1 MSTDKES
8 SAAGT
13 DNRPPMLVE
22 SDYDS
27 WKIRIHRY
35 IRGKPLGKL
44 IWNSIQN
51 GPSPH
56 PMVTDAPTEGQ
67 TGVNMP
73 RMKLDSEF
81 TPEETNRENAD
92 TQAEI
97 ILSQGLPRHIFNI
110 LNQTNTAKEIWDN
123 VEMLMQGSGRTLQQ
137 RKEDLFDEF
146 ERFRAIGNE
155 PIHDYFVRFHKLV
168 NDMKITQLEIPT
180 HQLNTKFVNN
190 LPSYWGKY
198 VTNVKQNM
206 DISTTNY
213 VHIYTH
219 LKAYEP
225 HATKTLKKQEQ
236 SSSIIDPLAYMAQA
250 TPTTSLPPLS
260 TSQPQPAVLSPNDA
274 MMATMTQIAN
284 LLSGFQKQ
292 FPPTNN
298 QLRSSSNSR
307 THATVHDGQIVTETV
322 QRRAPGNVG
331 NTGSRGN
338 QSYGNVTTATG
349 KKVICYNCRGEGHV
363 ARQCKEPKRA
373 KDSQYFKD
381 KMLLMEAKE
390 KGVTLDAEAEAFLAN
405 VECTAPYD
413 QPLAMAT
420 TNIFEVN
427 HEDAY
432 DSDVDEGPNAAAAFM
447 ANLSST
453 SGTNGAT
460 TSQVNEVH
468 TDANQI
474 FDNVNHLL
482 THEMHQEE
490 HLDSDVESD
499 IDDNTIPYHQYQ
511 LDSEVQDVPTEV
523 SSAPPGEI
531 SMITILDD
539 LRTQL
544 DGHLKVNQE
553 QCLVNDSLRAELA
566 KCKLEIVRLDT
577 QQVKLDLERQ
587 VRQEQNLVTQR
598 NERNAEL
605 EQEKVML
612 KIHLKSKD
620 VSIEFLKSE
629 NQKVLTDKKKLEDKY
644 LDEIV
649 CLKSANKVA
658 TDLLQKFQMPTHTIP
673 MLSKKPKN
681 ASQDLHKDILGRSNP
696 RYGKKAPV
704 INASNAWD
712 TDETLA
718 SAEVS
723 MAKMKGK
730 PGHVRPESGF
740 YEKLNA
746 MMFVPQKELSPEN
759 RCIGFLP
766 TKLASQASTPPA
778 TPVTPPYVPKRNTLQ
793 TADDTIVKEV
803 AEFKEIHY
811 ALEDEYKRCVL
822 ENKNLIIEKKN
833 LLIKNDSL
841 IVECLERDICSI
853 VLYSDVAVTPSS
865 NCSCDNL
872 RLECDREHNKVL
884 ELEAEISK
892 QKRLITESEKRFAF
906 LEQNYVSLQLKFQN
920 YKQCS
925 DTSSASNAIFEI
937 NKLRDQ
943 LQGKDATIRNLDAQI
958 NIMKVLN
965 VGSTEGSCDQQALD
979 TDIIQLKDMITSLR
993 IQLDG
998 LKVENV
1004 SLKRR
1009 YDELSKAN
1017 THSRTAYTEK
1027 LSALTAEHTKLQAQV
1042 TGVKPTSGA
1051 SKPVPKRAP
1060 RNHSSLPAKSANA
1073 RRVEAHHRTLNK
1085 KNHVDSNLLVKHS
1098 VFVSNSNNDCGA
1110 CNKSEWKP
1118 INKVGKPI
1126 KRVWNSISKNIAN
1139 TKPQWK
1145 PTGRHFSLY
1154 EMHPLTRIMEP
1165 SAETLALSP
1174 SVSSSAQITMISRF
1188 PDCKFCDPQSGSK
1201 GISGCSRHMTGDR
1214 ARLINFVE
1222 KFIGI
1227 VRFGND
1233 EYAAIVGYGDYKVGD
1248 TIISRVYYLLQD
1260 SSKTYYS
1267 VDSFVGRSIEVAF
1280 ATAFCHIRNYD
1291 MMDLLKVYWLPAN
1304 EIASQASTPATPVT
1318 PYVPKSPPPSQVLAT
1333 LHNIK
1338 AVFPQFD
1345 AIIKERTTVKP
1356 LYVSL
1361 PCYEYAK
1368 EFALQQVV
1376 PFLDY
1381 FKKHVQTADDTIVKE
1396 VAEFK
1401 EIHYALEDEYE
1412 RCVLENKNLIIEK
1425 KNLLIKNDSLI
1436 TECLEKDICSIV
1448 LASDIVVPPS
1458 SNCLCEELR
1467 SNCDREHSKV
1477 VELEAVILK
1486 KQQMLNESE
1495 KRCAF
1500 IEKNHVN
1507 LQVKFQKYKECLQ
1520 NQMVCD
1526 NTNSTTS
1533 IENFEINKLKDQLQG
1548 KDDTIRNLQTQINIT
1563 RMLNVGSTVGSF
1575 DKQALETELTQLKDM
1590 ITSLRIQLD
1599 GLKVENMSLKNRY
1612 DELSKAITHSRT
1624 AYTEKLSAL
1633 TAEHTKLQA
1642 QVTGKTSSGPSTSEK
1657 PKVLASG
1664 IYTNSS
1670 KTKLATESRKP
1681 MAKSHTQNHRIL
1693 PSKSV
1698 NARRAADHNRKLN
1711 VVDHNQ
1717 FVIHSL
1723 KSMNTK
1729 TPQAKHSVNYTK
1741 KVWKATR
1748 NHNVNTTKTAWRP
1761 TGKVVGS
1768 VKPQWKPTGRH
1779 FALYDNCPLTR
1790 IMEPIVESLELTRV
1804 LVLVPKL
1811 L

>member
-1 MSTDKES
+1 MYGLKGLKKVPPHNLGEETGITNMLSGNTMLITDITEDIMDPVMHCTTLPRPLSFYLKKLFSLAMEIPRILFDFS
-8 SAAGT
+8 SENDLRFEPGKPVQGYRKMEIGECLIPA
-13 DNRPPMLVE
+13 E

-35 IRGKPLGKL
+35 IRGKPHGKNL
-44 IWNSIQN
+44 SGIISKWTFTT
-51 GPSPH
+51 
-56 PMVTDAPTEGQ
+56 PMVTEAPTVGQ
-67 TGVNMP
+67 TWSEHA
-73 RMKLDSEF
+73 RMKLDSGVYHL
-81 TPEETNRENAD
+81 R
-92 TQAEI
+92 
-97 ILSQGLPRHIFNI
+97 
-110 LNQTNTAKEIWDN
+110 NQQ
-123 VEMLMQGSGRTLQQ
+123 EMLCQ
-137 RKEDLFDEF
+137 
-146 ERFRAIGNE
+146 
-155 PIHDYFVRFHKLV
+155 LV
-168 NDMKITQLEIPT
+168 NDMKITQLAIPT

-225 HATKTLKKQEQ
+225 HANKTLKKQEQ

-322 QRRAPGNVG
+322 QRRAPVNVG

-598 NERNAEL
+598 NARNAEL

-612 KIHLKSKD
+612 KTHLKSKD
-620 VSIEFLKSE
+620 ISIEFLKSE

-746 MMFVPQKELSPEN
+746 LKFVPQQELS
-759 RCIGFLP
+759 
-766 TKLASQASTPPA
+766 
-778 TPVTPPYVPKRNTLQ
+778 
-793 TADDTIVKEV
+793 
-803 AEFKEIHY
+803 
-811 ALEDEYKRCVL
+811 
-822 ENKNLIIEKKN
+822 
-833 LLIKNDSL
+833 
-841 IVECLERDICSI
+841 
-853 VLYSDVAVTPSS
+853 
-865 NCSCDNL
+865 
-872 RLECDREHNKVL
+872 RE
-884 ELEAEISK
+884 
-892 QKRLITESEKRFAF
+892 Q
-906 LEQNYVSLQLKFQN
+906 
-920 YKQCS
+920 
-925 DTSSASNAIFEI
+925 
-937 NKLRDQ
+937 
-943 LQGKDATIRNLDAQI
+943 
-958 NIMKVLN
+958 
-965 VGSTEGSCDQQALD
+965 
-979 TDIIQLKDMITSLR
+979 
-993 IQLDG
+993 
-998 LKVENV
+998 
-1004 SLKRR
+1004 
-1009 YDELSKAN
+1009 
-1017 THSRTAYTEK
+1017 
-1027 LSALTAEHTKLQAQV
+1027 
-1042 TGVKPTSGA
+1042 
-1051 SKPVPKRAP
+1051 
-1060 RNHSSLPAKSANA
+1060 
-1073 RRVEAHHRTLNK
+1073 
-1085 KNHVDSNLLVKHS
+1085 
-1098 VFVSNSNNDCGA
+1098 
-1110 CNKSEWKP
+1110 
-1118 INKVGKPI
+1118 
-1126 KRVWNSISKNIAN
+1126 
-1139 TKPQWK
+1139 
-1145 PTGRHFSLY
+1145 
-1154 EMHPLTRIMEP
+1154 
-1165 SAETLALSP
+1165 
-1174 SVSSSAQITMISRF
+1174 
-1188 PDCKFCDPQSGSK
+1188 
-1201 GISGCSRHMTGDR
+1201 
-1214 ARLINFVE
+1214 
-1222 KFIGI
+1222 
-1227 VRFGND
+1227 
-1233 EYAAIVGYGDYKVGD
+1233 
-1248 TIISRVYYLLQD
+1248 
-1260 SSKTYYS
+1260 
-1267 VDSFVGRSIEVAF
+1267 
-1280 ATAFCHIRNYD
+1280 
-1291 MMDLLKVYWLPAN
+1291 VYWLPAN

-1412 RCVLENKNLIIEK
+1412 RCVLDNKNLIIEK

-1436 TECLEKDICSIV
+1436 AECLERDICSIV
-1448 LASDIVVPPS
+1448 LYSDVAVTPS
-1458 SNCLCEELR
+1458 SNCSCDNLR
-1467 SNCDREHSKV
+1467 LECDREHNKV
-1477 VELEAVILK
+1477 LELEAEISNQKRLIT
-1486 KQQMLNESE
+1486 ESE
-1495 KRCAF
+1495 K
-1500 IEKNHVN
+1500 
-1507 LQVKFQKYKECLQ
+1507 LQS
-1520 NQMVCD
+1520 NA
-1526 NTNSTTS
+1526 
-1533 IENFEINKLKDQLQG
+1533 IFEINKLRDQLQG
-1548 KDDTIRNLQTQINIT
+1548 KDVTIRNLDAQINI
-1563 RMLNVGSTVGSF
+1563 MKVLNVGSTVGRCDQPAS
-1575 DKQALETELTQLKDM
+1575 DTDRIQLKDM

-1599 GLKVENMSLKNRY
+1599 GLKVENVSLKRRY
-1612 DELSKAITHSRT
+1612 DELSKANTHSRT

-1633 TAEHTKLQA
+1633 TAEHKKLQA
-1642 QVTGKTSSGPSTSEK
+1642 QVTGKTSSGPSNSET
-1657 PKVLASG
+1657 PKVLAPGMYNLGSKYIPPPKRANWVKSTPLPKIKQVTSDEPPRPLLKPTQKLVVHHNKQTNVCVAMSTGVKPTSG
-1664 IYTNSS
+1664 ASKPVPKRAPRNHSS
-1670 KTKLATESRKP
+1670 LP
-1681 MAKSHTQNHRIL
+1681 AKSA
-1693 PSKSV
+1693 
-1698 NARRAADHNRKLN
+1698 NARRVEAHHRTLNKKNRVDSNLLGTKRSTHQPTKGWQPIKSVGEPIKRVGTLSKN
-1711 VVDHNQ
+1711 VA
-1717 FVIHSL
+1717 
-1723 KSMNTK
+1723 NT
-1729 TPQAKHSVNYTK
+1729 
-1741 KVWKATR
+1741 
-1748 NHNVNTTKTAWRP
+1748 
-1761 TGKVVGS
+1761 
-1768 VKPQWKPTGRH
+1768 KPQWKPTGRH
-1779 FALYDNCPLTR
+1779 FSLYEMHPLTR
-1790 IMEPIVESLELTRV
+1790 ILEPSVKPMELSPSVKSSAHITMISRFPDCKLCDPQSGSKGISGCSRHMSGDRARLINFVEKFIGTVRFGNDEYAAIVGYGDYKLGDTVISRVYYVEGLKHNLFSGGQLCDGGLEVAFRPHSCHIRNYDIMDLLKGSRSTNLYSISLNDMLSALPVCLLTKASSTKSWLWHRWVESLNFGTLNELARNDLVRGLPMLKYDKDHLCPSCQLGKSKKASHPLKAENTNHEV
-1804 LVLVPKL
+1804 LHTLHMDLEDQLRTESITGKEVCFGVSGRLHADWMGKISSNKGLKTPHAMRCL